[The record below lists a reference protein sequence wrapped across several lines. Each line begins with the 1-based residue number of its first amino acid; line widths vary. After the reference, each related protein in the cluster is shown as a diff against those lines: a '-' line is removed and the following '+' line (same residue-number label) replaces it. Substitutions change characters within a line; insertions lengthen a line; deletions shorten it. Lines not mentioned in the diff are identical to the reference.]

1 MGGRTLHI
9 VKVAYLCCVLF
20 TTYNI
25 ISVRCVHK
33 LHTKCFIL
41 HKCKWSKKKEKGGIV
56 GYHMVYE
63 KDERDIESQLILSIL
78 LQSYQ
83 ITAEN
88 ILYSLQRLS
97 STQSVAKIFIPP
109 SLNFSNKN
117 ILLSQGDWKTH

>member
-1 MGGRTLHI
+1 MYINYTQN
-9 VKVAYLCCVLF
+9 ALF
-20 TTYNI
+20 Y
-25 ISVRCVHK
+25 ISANGQ
-33 LHTKCFIL
+33 
-41 HKCKWSKKKEKGGIV
+41 KKKEKGGIV